1 MYLFVDMTL
10 NHPYLEHNCGQLL
23 SPSTTRRYKNKRRKK
38 ETNVK
43 HFTCLEDKYVKKFIC
58 TSYLFLDMTFNLPSL
73 EHNFGQHFNFLPLQI
88 VQPFCQQSSE
98 QRSSSSSF
106 LTDQFL
112 GFHEKFKEQMYMVFH
127 LTGLAPKG
135 TKDANFVLQTSRQN
149 FFSKN

>member
-1 MYLFVDMTL
+1 M
-10 NHPYLEHNCGQLL
+10 
-23 SPSTTRRYKNKRRKK
+23 
-38 ETNVK
+38 K
-43 HFTCLEDKYVKKFIC
+43 HLTCLEDKYVNMFIC
-58 TSYLFLDMTFNLPSL
+58 TNYLFLDMTFNLPSL
-73 EHNFGQHFNFLPLQI
+73 EHNFDQNLLFLPLQI

-112 GFHEKFKEQMYMVFH
+112 GFHEKFKEQMYRVFH

-149 FFSKN
+149 YLKKGLHLRFIQNARQ